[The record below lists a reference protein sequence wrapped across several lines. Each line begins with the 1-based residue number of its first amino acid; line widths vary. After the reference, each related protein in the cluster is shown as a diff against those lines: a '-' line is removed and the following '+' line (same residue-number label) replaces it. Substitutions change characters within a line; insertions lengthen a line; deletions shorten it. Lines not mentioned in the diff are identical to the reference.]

1 MAGNNHPS
9 KSADPFVPNW
19 AEIDPIALLEPPRVQ
34 PNGSVVLT
42 TSAGDLALY
51 LFQSGFR
58 IRCANANLDRYD
70 IVQSEPPMHDMTI
83 ETSDEHVTVHGGDLQ
98 LTLARNPLS
107 FEFSYRGQVKLR
119 SARDAHFARRHRLPP
134 LARHQGTWLWSLDL
148 DPEEPIYG
156 LGEKWSALNKR
167 GQWLRSF
174 NEDALGVNAEAS
186 YKNTPFLWSPR
197 GWGCFCHTPAAVS
210 HSVGFAPWSQRAYVG
225 RLEDAVLDLWFFGG
239 DTPQD
244 ILTQY
249 TALTGR
255 AKQPP
260 VWSLGAI
267 LSRAYYRTADELLD
281 AAREVR
287 ARGLPCDTITL
298 DGRAWQDT
306 DTRFAFEWD
315 ASRYPDPERVIA
327 ELKALSFRVCLWEY
341 PLIALANPL
350 HEELAAKKYL
360 LTDRRTGE
368 PYRYCWDRGPFGEVL
383 TPLPDSG
390 ILDFTNPD
398 AYAFW
403 RDAHK
408 PLFDLGV
415 DMIKA
420 DFGEQLTDE
429 NMLASSGD
437 HGLRLHNVYSLL
449 YNRCVFEAAERYGK
463 TGAFLFSRAAWS
475 GSHRYPSQW
484 GGDPQADWEGL
495 AASLRGALSWGLSG
509 GPFYASD
516 IGGFYADERDPELY
530 VRWAQATA
538 FSAHMRFHGIGPREP
553 WSYGPEADEVVR
565 KVLKLRYRLLPY
577 LWRSVCESCASGV
590 PFQRAMVLVFPED
603 RLAWGFEHQFMCGS
617 DLLVAP
623 CVRADRTVEFYLPA
637 GDWTRFPDGGAY
649 AGGRRYEETV
659 PLDTVLV
666 FARSSTEIPLGEQ
679 RDTCPDTKPVA
690 TGSWNATSPED
701 IVL

>member
-1 MAGNNHPS
+1 MVGNNHQS
-9 KSADPFVPNW
+9 KSADGTVSAAQNPKASVGLTENRNGEYHHEGQNADPNDGHVKDRIERPIDDSLENSVEEMALSNPQTPDPFVPNW

-34 PNGSVVLT
+34 PDGSVVLT

-197 GWGCFCHTPAAVS
+197 GWGCFCHTPAAVI

-267 LSRAYYRTADELLD
+267 LSKAYYRTADELLD
-281 AAREVR
+281 TLLSIVCARASRE
-287 ARGLPCDTITL
+287 GLP
-298 DGRAWQDT
+298 
-306 DTRFAFEWD
+306 
-315 ASRYPDPERVIA
+315 
-327 ELKALSFRVCLWEY
+327 
-341 PLIALANPL
+341 
-350 HEELAAKKYL
+350 
-360 LTDRRTGE
+360 
-368 PYRYCWDRGPFGEVL
+368 
-383 TPLPDSG
+383 
-390 ILDFTNPD
+390 
-398 AYAFW
+398 
-403 RDAHK
+403 
-408 PLFDLGV
+408 
-415 DMIKA
+415 
-420 DFGEQLTDE
+420 
-429 NMLASSGD
+429 
-437 HGLRLHNVYSLL
+437 
-449 YNRCVFEAAERYGK
+449 
-463 TGAFLFSRAAWS
+463 
-475 GSHRYPSQW
+475 
-484 GGDPQADWEGL
+484 
-495 AASLRGALSWGLSG
+495 
-509 GPFYASD
+509 
-516 IGGFYADERDPELY
+516 
-530 VRWAQATA
+530 
-538 FSAHMRFHGIGPREP
+538 
-553 WSYGPEADEVVR
+553 
-565 KVLKLRYRLLPY
+565 
-577 LWRSVCESCASGV
+577 
-590 PFQRAMVLVFPED
+590 
-603 RLAWGFEHQFMCGS
+603 
-617 DLLVAP
+617 
-623 CVRADRTVEFYLPA
+623 
-637 GDWTRFPDGGAY
+637 
-649 AGGRRYEETV
+649 
-659 PLDTVLV
+659 
-666 FARSSTEIPLGEQ
+666 
-679 RDTCPDTKPVA
+679 
-690 TGSWNATSPED
+690 
-701 IVL
+701 